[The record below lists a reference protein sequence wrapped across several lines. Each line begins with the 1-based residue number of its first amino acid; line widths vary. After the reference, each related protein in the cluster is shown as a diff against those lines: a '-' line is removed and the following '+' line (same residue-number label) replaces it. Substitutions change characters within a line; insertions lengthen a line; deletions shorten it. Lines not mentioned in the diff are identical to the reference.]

1 MNLDEQI
8 KVVENVID
16 DLKGENVVTIN
27 VMKQSDDME
36 AIIIA
41 TVKSI
46 QHARGIANNVSIEA
60 KRLNMMVLGTEGAE
74 FSEWILVDLGEV
86 IVHIMTEKTR
96 EFYKL
101 EKLWSIEEDEG

>member
-16 DLKGENVVTIN
+16 DLKGENIVTIN

-41 TVKSI
+41 TGKSI

>member
-16 DLKGENVVTIN
+16 DLKGENVVTLN

>member
-41 TVKSI
+41 TGKSI

-60 KRLNMMVLGTEGAE
+60 KRLNMMVLGIEGAE

>member
-16 DLKGENVVTIN
+16 DLKGENVVTLN

-41 TVKSI
+41 TGRSI
-46 QHARGIANNVSIEA
+46 QHVRGIANNVSIEA
-60 KRLNMMVLGTEGAE
+60 KRLNMKVLGTEGAE

>member
-41 TVKSI
+41 TGKSI

-101 EKLWSIEEDEG
+101 EKLWSLEEDEG

>member
-1 MNLDEQI
+1 MNLNEQI

-41 TVKSI
+41 TGKSI
-46 QHARGIANNVSIEA
+46 QHARGIASNVSIEA

-101 EKLWSIEEDEG
+101 EKLWSIEEDED

>member
-8 KVVENVID
+8 SVVKNVID
-16 DLKGENVVTIN
+16 DLKGEDIVTLD
-27 VMKQSDDME
+27 VMNQCVDME

-41 TVKSI
+41 TGRSI
-46 QHARGIANNVSIEA
+46 QHVRGIANNVSMEA

-74 FSEWILVDLGEV
+74 FSEWVLVDLGEV
-86 IVHIMTEKTR
+86 IVHVMTEKTR

-101 EKLWSIEEDEG
+101 EKLWTSEEDED

>member
-41 TVKSI
+41 TGKSI

-101 EKLWSIEEDEG
+101 EKLWTSEDEED